1 MPGKNTIDIGSNLT
15 RLREE
20 QNLSMDELVNA
31 MNERGYNWTKTT
43 LYKIE
48 HGERRLLA
56 IETYDL
62 LASLG
67 LDPLKDMP
75 LLYRKTS
82 PTLKEEA
89 DRKLWIYAEQL
100 SSAWNA
106 FREAVGMHARIIDY
120 EEAHSNITSDQAQ
133 ASLDMASSIED
144 SFSQNVQERKK
155 STLTSTEIH
164 LHDFP
169 IPPASNSPNSE
180 SGNWT

>member
-1 MPGKNTIDIGSNLT
+1 MTGKNTIDIGSNLT

-20 QNLSMDELVNA
+20 QDLSMDELVVA

-43 LYKIE
+43 LYKLE

-89 DRKLWIYAEQL
+89 DRKLWVYAEQL
-100 SSAWNA
+100 SSAWNE
-106 FREAVGMHARIIDY
+106 FREAINMHARIINY

-133 ASLDMASSIED
+133 ASRSTAASLDE
-144 SFSQNVQERKK
+144 SFCKDVQAKK
-155 STLTSTEIH
+155 MSTLASTEIY
-164 LHDFP
+164 LHNFP
-169 IPPASNSPNSE
+169 TPPTPSPN
-180 SGNWT
+180 

>member
-1 MPGKNTIDIGSNLT
+1 MVKKSTIDIGSNLT
-15 RLREE
+15 QLREE
-20 QNLSMDELVNA
+20 QGLRMDELVAA
-31 MNERGYNWTKTT
+31 MNEHGYNWTKTT

-89 DRKLWIYAEQL
+89 DRKLWIYADKL
-100 SSAWNA
+100 SSAWNE
-106 FREAVGMHARIIDY
+106 FREAIDMHARIVNY
-120 EEAHSNITSDQAQ
+120 EEAHSNITSEQAQ
-133 ASLDMASSIED
+133 ASRDMASSIDD

-155 STLTSTEIH
+155 SALTSTEIY

-169 IPPASNSPNSE
+169 IPPASPDQWISS
-180 SGNWT
+180 

>member
-1 MPGKNTIDIGSNLT
+1 MTGKNTIDIGSNLT

-20 QNLSMDELVNA
+20 QDLSMDELVVA

-43 LYKIE
+43 LYKLE

-89 DRKLWIYAEQL
+89 DRKLWVYAEQL
-100 SSAWNA
+100 SSAWNE
-106 FREAVGMHARIIDY
+106 FREAINMHARIINY

-133 ASLDMASSIED
+133 TSRSTAASLDE
-144 SFSQNVQERKK
+144 SFCKDVQAKK
-155 STLTSTEIH
+155 MSTLASTEIY
-164 LHDFP
+164 LHNFP
-169 IPPASNSPNSE
+169 TPPTPSPN
-180 SGNWT
+180 